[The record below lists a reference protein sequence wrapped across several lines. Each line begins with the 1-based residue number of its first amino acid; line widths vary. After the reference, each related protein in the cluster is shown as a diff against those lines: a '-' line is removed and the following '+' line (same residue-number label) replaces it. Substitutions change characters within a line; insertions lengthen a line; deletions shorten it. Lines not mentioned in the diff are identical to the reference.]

1 MSIFFQLAYWKD
13 LLVSHN
19 IDVMHV
25 EKNVSDALLSILMHN
40 GKSKD
45 GLKARKYL
53 EDIGIRSNLHTQKRG
68 KRTYLPSAAY
78 WLSKEEKRKFCR
90 RLSKFRGP
98 DGYCANI
105 SNCVSVDPP
114 NIGSMKSHDH
124 HVMLQNLFPVALR
137 GLLPRGPR
145 IVVNCI
151 CNFFNRCSNVYMK
164 TLKAYVKNFARPEAF
179 MAEGYLAGECIA
191 FCLEFLQK
199 SVLVQETLNRNEDLE
214 ADQQILE
221 GRPLH
226 KATEKTLTD
235 KERDIAHRYILMNT
249 AVMEPYIELHLEE
262 LQATDVRCAKNET
275 LLWKYHTERFPQWIK
290 YKIPSNSK
298 DHSSR
303 LRWLA
308 FGPRH
313 IAQTYK
319 GYIINGKR
327 FHTDDV
333 KRKTQ
338 ESGVTYEA
346 FSMCR
351 SSAKDTRQM
360 AVDIISFYG
369 VIKEILMLDY
379 HMFQIPVFRCI
390 WANKGNGVKEEDGFT
405 LVNLHMNQSAYLND
419 PFILASQAKQVFYSR
434 EDDSSPWYVCMRA
447 PPRGYHELETVE
459 EFVSTPLSV
468 QPIEDLGDQS
478 SDDESFCVSKRQAGL
493 DVTPVVSLKKKK
505 RNKKSIIEE
514 NERDN
519 EEERIEVATE
529 GDDGV
534 EEEDINGEEDIEEQE
549 NGAEDNEEQDNGQS
563 QENERDNEE
572 VEEHSPQIQ
581 EDPIPPSTASASETQ
596 THQSDD
602 KNRKSRGPT
611 RMRKVA
617 KNLEDK
623 VEVEFNALG
632 EHVGKGSV
640 TLSSF
645 LGPLVREH
653 VPVLL
658 DDWRQ
663 LDQRTKDVMWEEI
676 QGRFNIKEDWQK
688 EAVFRQMGGMWR
700 AVKSKLVTK
709 VRSTKSKVA
718 LQQMKPSNIQCT
730 SAWNSWVKN
739 KCTSAFKER
748 SEKYRQLRKGQIPHT
763 TSPKGM
769 TRLADE
775 MEMIKTI
782 DSEMDSTTST
792 DNVREDAVSQVLGKD
807 RPRRVR
813 GMGRGATVTKLAF
826 SQTRDSHVKKLEAS
840 QAELLSK
847 LENLQNVVSNL
858 ASKKRQTDDVSMS
871 DLSNVSKRGVR
882 CQLLDWCSNVEVVV
896 GEGEFCSSEHTYK
909 IGRIPLGRNASVVLV
924 KSTTV
929 IHASVWRPTPTIFT
943 LSEAVGHKIAWPLD
957 KIILD
962 EDINLS
968 QPTKTV
974 ESEQVN
980 YNYY

>member
-1 MSIFFQLAYWKD
+1 MA
-13 LLVSHN
+13 
-19 IDVMHV
+19 
-25 EKNVSDALLSILMHN
+25 
-40 GKSKD
+40 
-45 GLKARKYL
+45 
-53 EDIGIRSNLHTQKRG
+53 DI
-68 KRTYLPSAAY
+68 
-78 WLSKEEKRKFCR
+78 
-90 RLSKFRGP
+90 
-98 DGYCANI
+98 
-105 SNCVSVDPP
+105 V
-114 NIGSMKSHDH
+114 
-124 HVMLQNLFPVALR
+124 
-137 GLLPRGPR
+137 
-145 IVVNCI
+145 
-151 CNFFNRCSNVYMK
+151 
-164 TLKAYVKNFARPEAF
+164 
-179 MAEGYLAGECIA
+179 
-191 FCLEFLQK
+191 
-199 SVLVQETLNRNEDLE
+199 
-214 ADQQILE
+214 
-221 GRPLH
+221 
-226 KATEKTLTD
+226 
-235 KERDIAHRYILMNT
+235 
-249 AVMEPYIELHLEE
+249 
-262 LQATDVRCAKNET
+262 
-275 LLWKYHTERFPQWIK
+275 
-290 YKIPSNSK
+290 
-298 DHSSR
+298 
-303 LRWLA
+303 
-308 FGPRH
+308 
-313 IAQTYK
+313 
-319 GYIINGKR
+319 
-327 FHTDDV
+327 
-333 KRKTQ
+333 
-338 ESGVTYEA
+338 
-346 FSMCR
+346 
-351 SSAKDTRQM
+351 
-360 AVDIISFYG
+360 SFYG

-379 HMFQIPVFRCI
+379 HMFQIQVFRCI

-405 LVNLHMNQSAYLND
+405 LVNLHMNQLAYLND

-459 EFVSTPLSV
+459 EFVSAPLSV

-519 EEERIEVATE
+519 EEERIEVVTE

-572 VEEHSPQIQ
+572 VEEHSAQIQ
-581 EDPIPPSTASASETQ
+581 EDRIPPSTAGASETQ
-596 THQSDD
+596 THQSDN
-602 KNRKSRGPT
+602 KKRKSRGPT

-688 EAVFRQMGGMWR
+688 EAVFRQMGGLWR
-700 AVKSKLVTK
+700 AAKSKLVTK

-718 LQQMKPSNIQCT
+718 LQQLKPSNIQCT

-739 KCTSAFKER
+739 KCTAAFKER

-763 TSPKGM
+763 TSRKGMTRLAGPRRPSKTLDRHCLWRAAKSKLVTKVRSTKSKVALQQLKPSNIQCTSAWNSWVKNKCTAAFKERSEKYRQLRKGQIPHTTSRKGM

-775 MEMIKTI
+775 MVWIAGHTHSDGRPVREEFAETIEMIKTI

-792 DNVREDAVSQVLGKD
+792 DNVREDA
-807 RPRRVR
+807 
-813 GMGRGATVTKLAF
+813 
-826 SQTRDSHVKKLEAS
+826 TRDSHVKKLEAS

-858 ASKKRQTDDVSMS
+858 ASKKRQIDDVSMS
-871 DLSNVSKRGVR
+871 DLSNVSKGGVR
-882 CQLLDWCSNVEVVV
+882 CQLLDWCLNVEVVV
-896 GEGEFCSSEHTYK
+896 GEGEFYSSEHTYK
-909 IGRIPLGRNASVVLV
+909 IGRIPLGRNAADPTDESLGRIKIFQYWSGDDELIVEGMLLSTDHNELVDGRPLGHGAAVVKVLEVV
-924 KSTTV
+924 KPD
-929 IHASVWRPTPTIFT
+929 AYLWRPNPPISLMSDALNET
-943 LSEAVGHKIAWPLD
+943 IAWPIDRIQLLD
-957 KIILD
+957 VPAND
-962 EDINLS
+962 ESTRKSPQVKCNYSQCYTLS
-968 QPTKTV
+968 TASSKGAKQKCFLLNIDNTGQRVAIGRVSSTDPAEKVHHVPLGANASKVWV
-974 ESEQVN
+974 EVSKVEGVVVSKF
-980 YNYY
+980 